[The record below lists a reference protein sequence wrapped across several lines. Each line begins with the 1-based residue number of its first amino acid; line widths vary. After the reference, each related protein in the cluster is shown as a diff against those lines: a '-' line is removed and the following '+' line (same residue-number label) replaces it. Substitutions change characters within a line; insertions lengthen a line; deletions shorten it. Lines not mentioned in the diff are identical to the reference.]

1 MSPLITCWY
10 RPTYLNVSYRSLS
23 DDELPHDHHHLGT
36 VLVSTP
42 VSSQKMPRR
51 DKDFNLAKQITKI
64 KATRFNLPSSDHKA
78 VVTFPMTDPKDG
90 TPESGHTP
98 SSPVPSSGVV
108 RSGSMGEK
116 TPKNMAKTPFR
127 TPKSVR
133 RGCEPHSISN
143 ERVLGTPDYLAPE
156 LLLVKKH
163 GPEVDWWALGVCMYE
178 FMTGIP
184 PFNDE
189 TPQKVFENILS
200 RSEWRIG

>member
-1 MSPLITCWY
+1 M
-10 RPTYLNVSYRSLS
+10 S
-23 DDELPHDHHHLGT
+23 DDDLPNDHHLGT

-51 DKDFNLAKQITKI
+51 DKDHNLAKQITKI
-64 KATRFNLPSSDHKA
+64 KATRFNLPSSDHRA
-78 VVTFPMTDPKDG
+78 VVRFPKSDVKEELNEADITSPI
-90 TPESGHTP
+90 P
-98 SSPVPSSGVV
+98 SNAG
-108 RSGSMGEK
+108 RCAIEK
-116 TPKNMAKTPFR
+116 TPKNVNPKTPFR

-133 RGCEPHSISN
+133 RGVVEPVSPSN

-156 LLLVKKH
+156 LLLVKRH

-200 RSEWRIG
+200 RSE

>member
-1 MSPLITCWY
+1 M
-10 RPTYLNVSYRSLS
+10 S
-23 DDELPHDHHHLGT
+23 DDELPHDHHLGG

-51 DKDFNLAKQITKI
+51 DKDHNLAKQITKI
-64 KATRFNLPSSDHKA
+64 KATRFNLPSSDNRFPKSDIKDS
-78 VVTFPMTDPKDG
+78 VIDVTSPI
-90 TPESGHTP
+90 P
-98 SSPVPSSGVV
+98 SSVPRIVD
-108 RSGSMGEK
+108 K
-116 TPKNMAKTPFR
+116 TPKNAAKTPFR

-133 RGCEPHSISN
+133 RGMEPVSLSN

-156 LLLVKKH
+156 LLLVKRH

-189 TPQKVFENILS
+189 TPHKVFENILS
-200 RSEWRIG
+200 RSE